1 MLHVQTTDLATQ
13 VFFAIGQFFKIAI
26 DKRAVFEK
34 EIEMVKC
41 DVRSISEFVYVNLH
55 IESWVCFAQ
64 IL

>member
-34 EIEMVKC
+34 EIEMV
-41 DVRSISEFVYVNLH
+41 YV
-55 IESWVCFAQ
+55 V
-64 IL
+64 